1 MGVYLVLN
9 LALSCRYDVIKPA
22 VGGLEVKRTFYIG
35 SEILIAPAPLG
46 IVQCWRGR
54 KFVNRSAPVATQR
67 KTRISHAA

>member
-46 IVQCWRGR
+46 IVQRWRE
-54 KFVNRSAPVATQR
+54 KFVNQSAPVATQR